1 MNIKALSVF
10 LRVLEWQVFKI
21 TTSCMLALIEYRFLW
36 LNWIWLKRDW
46 YIKALIWRLLLSIH
60 VFLGW
65 TSSYKGIFSLGRR
78 EKWKK
83 FCYNFDKFCLLERYS
98 VNRVSVA
105 FCEDDSIKGADL
117 LSIRKKLRSDNH
129 IFLQWSS
136 KTMTRILRPI
146 KWTISNDG
154 VR

>member
-1 MNIKALSVF
+1 MYARTYRISVF
-10 LRVLEWQVFKI
+10 V
-21 TTSCMLALIEYRFLW
+21 IE
-36 LNWIWLKRDW
+36 LNLTEERLKHQ
-46 YIKALIWRLLLSIH
+46 ALIWRLLLSIR

-105 FCEDDSIKGADL
+105 FCEDDSIKVADL